1 MNLISEL
8 PQAEQDAWHQVMLDH
23 AYDVNEWERARNDL
37 IERLQSQN
45 KKANESAIRAYI
57 ACCAEAVSSS
67 GPLPLLTTVVDD
79 FYSRYGME
87 ESLPN

>member
-37 IERLQSQN
+37 IQRLQSQN
-45 KKANESAIRAYI
+45 KKAKESAIRAYI

-67 GPLPLLTTVVDD
+67 GPLPLLTTAVDD
-79 FYSRYGME
+79 FFSRYGME